1 MKINKFDMIGQLT
14 LSFSEKVI
22 AYNLPSDEFM
32 IEPQTFL
39 RLTVIKNPLNRYADN
54 PKYI

>member
-1 MKINKFDMIGQLT
+1 MNIDKFDMIGQLT

-22 AYNLPSDEFM
+22 AYNLPTDEFM
-32 IEPQTFL
+32 IEPQKFL

-54 PKYI
+54 LKYI